1 MEKTRIG
8 VIFGGR
14 SSEHDISCISA
25 PNIIDR
31 IDREQYEVF
40 IFGITK
46 DGRWLTVA
54 GTDDIRGGVW
64 EKKGRPA
71 LLSPD
76 TATHGFLAQTE
87 NGWEEIR
94 VDVIF
99 PVMHGIWGE
108 DGTLQ
113 GLIEMAGIPYVG
125 CGVLASAVTMD
136 KVFTKIIVDLL
147 GVRQARYVLVMKK
160 DLADMDAAIAKCE
173 AKLEYPMFVKPS
185 RAGSSK
191 GVSQAHDAAGLAAAL
206 TEAVKHDTKV
216 LVEETIVGREI
227 ECAVMSTPEGTIASG
242 VGEILSAGSFY
253 DFDSKYNNADSR
265 TVVDPVLPEG
275 AVEKVRKDAAAIF
288 DAVDGFGLSR
298 VDFFVTAEG
307 EPVFNEI
314 NTLPGF
320 TAISMYPMLWEAAGV
335 SADELVG
342 RLIRTAFLR
351 EDSYTVYAASADE
364 AEGEA

>member
-1 MEKTRIG
+1 MDKIRIG

-14 SSEHDISCISA
+14 SSEHDISCVSA

-31 IDREQYEVF
+31 IDREKYDVR

-46 DGRWLTVA
+46 DGRWLTA
-54 GTDDIRGGVW
+54 KDAEDIRSGGW
-64 EKKGRPA
+64 EKHGRPC

-76 TATHGFLAQTE
+76 AGVHGFLVQTE
-87 NGWEEIR
+87 EDRYETVP
-94 VDVIF
+94 VDVVF

-113 GLIEMAGIPYVG
+113 GLIEMAHIPYVG

-136 KVFTKIIVDLL
+136 KVFTKIIVDDI
-147 GVRQARYVLVMKK
+147 GVRQARYVLVMKR
-160 DLADMDAAIAKCE
+160 DLQDMDAAVAKCE
-173 AKLEYPMFVKPS
+173 AKLDYPMFVKPS

-191 GVSQAHDAAGLAAAL
+191 GVSQAKDAAGLAAAL
-206 TEAVKHDTKV
+206 REAVKHDTKV
-216 LVEETIVGREI
+216 LVEETIVGHEI
-227 ECAVMSTPEGTIASG
+227 ECAVMSTPDGTIASG
-242 VGEILSAGSFY
+242 VGEILSAGTFY
-253 DFDSKYNNADSR
+253 DFDSKYNNAESR
-265 TVVDPVLPEG
+265 TVTDPVLPAG
-275 AVEKVRKDAAAIF
+275 AAEKVREDAVAIF

-298 VDFFVTAEG
+298 VDFFVTEEG

-335 SADELVG
+335 PTEELVD
-342 RLIRTAFLR
+342 RLIQTAFLR
-351 EDSYTVYAASADE
+351 EDSYTVYAE
-364 AEGEA
+364 GGEA